1 MQYSYI
7 LVLGVAFSTP
17 LLFELMVN
25 ENFKEVNA
33 KMKMHDLTTTALLAV
48 LILLSGS
55 MKIPSPVA
63 GGEFQL
69 SAPIAVLICAL
80 FGFKRYILA
89 GVLASALGMMLG
101 IHTIFS
107 VIIQMSFR
115 IVTGAVMAL
124 GGTNLLTVIISG
136 PLGTLFA
143 RIVMWQITG
152 VSWIALTAAA
162 APGMVFTAVGAGLMY
177 KPTEKLLHRVI
188 LAKQN

>member
-1 MQYSYI
+1 MQQ
-7 LVLGVAFSTP
+7 
-17 LLFELMVN
+17 M
-25 ENFKEVNA
+25 
-33 KMKMHDLTTTALLAV
+33 TTTAMLAV
-48 LILLSGS
+48 LILLSGTF
-55 MKIPSPVA
+55 KIPSPVA

-80 FGFKRYILA
+80 FGFKRYIIA
-89 GVLASALGMMLG
+89 GILASTLGMMLG

-124 GGTNLLTVIISG
+124 FGTNLLTVTISG

-152 VSWIALTAAA
+152 VSWLALTAAA
-162 APGMVFTAVGAGLMY
+162 APGMVFTAVAAGALY
-177 KPTEKLLHRVI
+177 KPAQKLLHKVVLLR
-188 LAKQN
+188 QN

>member
-1 MQYSYI
+1 M
-7 LVLGVAFSTP
+7 
-17 LLFELMVN
+17 
-25 ENFKEVNA
+25 
-33 KMKMHDLTTTALLAV
+33 TTTAMLAV
-48 LILLSGS
+48 LILLSGTF
-55 MKIPSPVA
+55 KIPSPIA

-80 FGFKRYILA
+80 FGFKRYIIA
-89 GVLASALGMMLG
+89 GILASTLGMMLG
-101 IHTIFS
+101 VHTIFS

-136 PLGTLFA
+136 LLGTLFA

-188 LAKQN
+188 LSKQN

>member
-1 MQYSYI
+1 
-7 LVLGVAFSTP
+7 
-17 LLFELMVN
+17 
-25 ENFKEVNA
+25 
-33 KMKMHDLTTTALLAV
+33 MHQMTTTAMLAV

-55 MKIPSPVA
+55 LKIPSPVA

-80 FGFKRYILA
+80 FGFKRYIIA
-89 GVLASALGMMLG
+89 GVLASMLGMMLG

-115 IVTGAVMAL
+115 LVTGATMAFF
-124 GGTNLLTVIISG
+124 GTNLLTIIISG

-143 RIVMWQITG
+143 RIVMWQVTG

-162 APGMVFTAVGAGLMY
+162 APGMIFTAVGAGLLY
-177 KPTEKLLHRVI
+177 KPTQKLLHRIVF
-188 LAKQN
+188 AKQS

>member
-1 MQYSYI
+1 
-7 LVLGVAFSTP
+7 
-17 LLFELMVN
+17 MVN
-25 ENFKEVNA
+25 TSFKEVNVD
-33 KMKMHDLTTTALLAV
+33 MKMHDLTTTALLAV

-107 VIIQMSFR
+107 VIIQRSFR
-115 IVTGAVMAL
+115 VVTGAVMAL

-177 KPTEKLLHRVI
+177 KPVQKLLHKVM
-188 LAKQN
+188 LAKQS

>member
-1 MQYSYI
+1 
-7 LVLGVAFSTP
+7 
-17 LLFELMVN
+17 
-25 ENFKEVNA
+25 
-33 KMKMHDLTTTALLAV
+33 MHQMTTTAMLAV

-55 MKIPSPVA
+55 LKIPSPVA

-80 FGFKRYILA
+80 FGFKRYIIA
-89 GVLASALGMMLG
+89 GVLASILGMMLG

-115 IVTGAVMAL
+115 LVTGATMAL
-124 GGTNLLTVIISG
+124 FGTNLLTVIISG

-143 RIVMWQITG
+143 RIVMWQVTG

-162 APGMVFTAVGAGLMY
+162 APGMVFTAVGAGVLY
-177 KPTEKLLHRVI
+177 KPTQKLLHRIV
-188 LAKQN
+188 LAKQS

>member
-25 ENFKEVNA
+25 ENFKEVNV

-115 IVTGAVMAL
+115 VVTGAVMAL

>member
-17 LLFELMVN
+17 LLFEFIVN
-25 ENFKEVNA
+25 VNSKEVNVN
-33 KMKMHDLTTTALLAV
+33 MKMHDLTTTALLAV

-115 IVTGAVMAL
+115 VVTGAVMAL

>member
-1 MQYSYI
+1 
-7 LVLGVAFSTP
+7 
-17 LLFELMVN
+17 
-25 ENFKEVNA
+25 
-33 KMKMHDLTTTALLAV
+33 MKMHDLTTTALLAV

-115 IVTGAVMAL
+115 VVTGAVMAL
-124 GGTNLLTVIISG
+124 GGTNLLTVIISASH
-136 PLGTLFA
+136 TLSTGSHSSS
-143 RIVMWQITG
+143 RYWITG
-152 VSWIALTAAA
+152 AARVLASPSSVS
-162 APGMVFTAVGAGLMY
+162 
-177 KPTEKLLHRVI
+177 
-188 LAKQN
+188 

>member
-1 MQYSYI
+1 MQQ
-7 LVLGVAFSTP
+7 
-17 LLFELMVN
+17 M
-25 ENFKEVNA
+25 
-33 KMKMHDLTTTALLAV
+33 TTTAMLAV
-48 LILLSGS
+48 LILLSGTF
-55 MKIPSPVA
+55 KIPSPVA

-80 FGFKRYILA
+80 FGFKRYIIA
-89 GVLASALGMMLG
+89 GILASTLGMMLG
-101 IHTIFS
+101 VHTIFS

-124 GGTNLLTVIISG
+124 FGTNLLTVTISG

-177 KPTEKLLHRVI
+177 KPAQKLLHRVI
-188 LAKQN
+188 LSKQS